1 MLSRL
6 RRLSPKTLKADLSAG
21 LATALVAIP
30 DGIAAAI
37 LAGLNPIHGL
47 YALMIGTPIAPAPR
61 AARGKHP
68 GDGVID
74 QYAHTL
80 QRGGATLMLAE
91 VSPPLHAQLVK
102 TGTVEVCGAE
112 RVFIE
117 QADVFASTRRALQAA
132 VPVPPT

>member
-1 MLSRL
+1 VQPAGS
-6 RRLSPKTLKADLSAG
+6 TLL
-21 LATALVAIP
+21 T
-30 DGIAAAI
+30 
-37 LAGLNPIHGL
+37 
-47 YALMIGTPIAPAPR
+47 
-61 AARGKHP
+61 
-68 GDGVID
+68 VIE

-91 VSPPLHAQLVK
+91 VSPPPHAQLVK

-132 VPVPPT
+132 APVPPT